1 MYGGDEVSAIVMD
14 VGYTNCKAGFAGEDN
29 PKAVFPSHVGVV
41 RPGKDGVVG
50 QRASAAGD
58 KMDVDGPASAP
69 AGAAAGG
76 DVRYSIG
83 TSALHY
89 RKDHMEIENPIQDG
103 LVENWDL
110 MEKLWDHA
118 FKDRLRIQPEE
129 HPMLLAEPSFNP
141 EACREKMLEIMFEKY
156 KVPAVFISKNAVLSA
171 FSCGRST
178 AVVLDSGGGTTC
190 VAPVH
195 EGYVLQKAVVRSPM
209 CGENITD
216 YLLSVLES
224 KGVTVRPGYSLNKKV
239 NKDGSILKVS
249 DASGIELTRDSYK
262 KYMQKVTVNDIK
274 ETVCR
279 ASETHFDQSA
289 NTQMPF
295 AQYELPDGK
304 MIDVGAERFKA
315 CELLFN
321 PSLLEP
327 ERCGIFGVKSASE
340 LQAVHDCIT
349 EAVGKCDADIKKDL
363 YQSVIVTGG
372 NTLFPQFKERL
383 ERDLTESV
391 SLMKV
396 KIISPMASTER
407 RFSVWI
413 GGSILASLGS
423 FQQMWISKKQW
434 SEEGSKIVHTQCP

>member
-41 RPGKDGVVG
+41 APAKDGVVG
-50 QRASAAGD
+50 QRASTAGD
-58 KMDVDGPASAP
+58 KMDVDAPASAP
-69 AGAAAGG
+69 AGAAASGNA
-76 DVRYSIG
+76 RYSIG
-83 TSALHY
+83 TSALAY

-110 MEKLWDHA
+110 MEKVWDHA

-129 HPMLLAEPSFNP
+129 HPMLLAEPSFNSD
-141 EACREKMLEIMFEKY
+141 ACREKMLEIMFEKY

-209 CGENITD
+209 CGEKITD
-216 YLLSVLES
+216 YLLSVMES
-224 KGVTVRPGYSLNKKV
+224 KGLSVRPTYTLNKKLA
-239 NKDGSILKVS
+239 KEGSILKVS
-249 DASGIELTRDSYK
+249 DATGIQHTRDSYK
-262 KYMQKVTVNDIK
+262 RFMQKMTVNDIK
-274 ETVCR
+274 ETLCR
-279 ASETHFDQSA
+279 ASETHFDEASSSTMQ
-289 NTQMPF
+289 T

-304 MIDVGAERFKA
+304 IIEVGAERFKA

-327 ERCGIFGVKSASE
+327 ERSGIFGVDSPSQ
-340 LQAVHDCIT
+340 LQAVQDCIT
-349 EAVGKCDADIKKDL
+349 EAVSKCDADIKKDL
-363 YQSVIVTGG
+363 YQSVIITGG

-383 ERDLTESV
+383 ERDLGESV

-396 KIISPMASTER
+396 KIISPMATTER

-423 FQQMWISKKQW
+423 FQQMWISKKQY
-434 SEEGSKIVHTQCP
+434 SEEGAKIAHHQCP